1 MIAAIID
8 LGSNSARMDIV
19 EIFENGEYEYKERP
33 QKAGQAQRRHGGGR
47 LYTDRSG
54 GARGRSAR
62 PSSKA

>member
-19 EIFENGEYEYKERP
+19 EIFENGEYEYKERLR
-33 QKAGQAQRRHGGGR
+33 KLVKLSEGMRRTAVYR
-47 LYTDRSG
+47 PKRR
-54 GARGRSAR
+54 GARSKRS

>member
-19 EIFENGEYEYKERP
+19 EIFENGEYEYKERLR
-33 QKAGQAQRRHGGGR
+33 KLVKLSGR

-62 PSSKA
+62 RVQKRNGWV